1 MPPLK
6 DFDYS
11 AFISYA
17 HADDEA
23 WYGWVSCFRAEL
35 ERGLRALLRGQSVPR
50 MHLSGDNGPIAGLL
64 GDELQQRVAASFAMI
79 IVVHEN
85 YAQSAWC
92 LKELAYFK
100 ALFGEQGLRER
111 LYIVALSEPSIQRVS
126 RSAAWQELLP
136 GGEQLWL
143 PFYDPADPAR
153 PLDIYMS
160 PGIVANAFRTPFE
173 RLRGDLAAKLRQ
185 AQVADAKTPPFDPLA
200 TAPVV
205 PAPPVTPAVPGAEVL
220 FGFVAP
226 AAVPATSAA
235 VARLSSQGVPAR
247 LLGHEAMIS
256 DFADFD
262 AARHLVLVCDD
273 APLLM
278 GSMAAGG
285 HLQLQRDAWLRKAR
299 PADGLHWLDLRAA
312 PTTAATAAPPAG
324 AAFAASLGANLLD
337 IASLAALLQP
347 KPAAATKVS
356 STVRIYIESNRNER
370 NLWEALGEQIRLRW
384 DAISREVSPE
394 RVPPLALRP
403 RGLPVDQIDTFP
415 NLDDADGVVLLWG
428 KKTSDALV
436 AQINKV
442 ENKMAP
448 GRDAAPGI
456 VAYLMPPQLAT
467 EPMPA
472 WGWQVLRFD
481 ARDEE
486 AIDVVAEE
494 RDELSRFLRKVL
506 RRCQLREAAAGATG

>member
-205 PAPPVTPAVPGAEVL
+205 PDAACGAGRARCRGALWFCSACRGARDIGRRCAPEQPGRT
-220 FGFVAP
+220 GAP
-226 AAVPATSAA
+226 A
-235 VARLSSQGVPAR
+235 G
-247 LLGHEAMIS
+247 
-256 DFADFD
+256 
-262 AARHLVLVCDD
+262 
-273 APLLM
+273 
-278 GSMAAGG
+278 
-285 HLQLQRDAWLRKAR
+285 
-299 PADGLHWLDLRAA
+299 
-312 PTTAATAAPPAG
+312 
-324 AAFAASLGANLLD
+324 
-337 IASLAALLQP
+337 
-347 KPAAATKVS
+347 
-356 STVRIYIESNRNER
+356 
-370 NLWEALGEQIRLRW
+370 
-384 DAISREVSPE
+384 
-394 RVPPLALRP
+394 P
-403 RGLPVDQIDTFP
+403 RGHDQR
-415 NLDDADGVVLLWG
+415 LCGL
-428 KKTSDALV
+428 
-436 AQINKV
+436 
-442 ENKMAP
+442 
-448 GRDAAPGI
+448 
-456 VAYLMPPQLAT
+456 
-467 EPMPA
+467 
-472 WGWQVLRFD
+472 
-481 ARDEE
+481 
-486 AIDVVAEE
+486 
-494 RDELSRFLRKVL
+494 
-506 RRCQLREAAAGATG
+506 